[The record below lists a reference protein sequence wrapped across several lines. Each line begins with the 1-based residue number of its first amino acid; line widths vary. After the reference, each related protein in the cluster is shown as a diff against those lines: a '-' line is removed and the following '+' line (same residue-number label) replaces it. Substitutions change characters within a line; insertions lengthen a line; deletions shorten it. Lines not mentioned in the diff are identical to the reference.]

1 MTWTTSIFIFLGI
14 NKKHECHTPNGTL
27 VGFITHKETDP
38 TEFKATKKDVFNNTL
53 SFEVFSDLEAAKEW
67 LLSKGD
73 KPQQVKRI
81 ELDPNNPIYIYFNG
95 QYVSQV
101 KDLSRLKKVIS
112 VNEERVRQNW
122 IYSVN
127 DIQKKNYTFSH
138 IKFRK

>member
-1 MTWTTSIFIFLGI
+1 MTWTTTTFIFLGI
-14 NKKHECHTPNGTL
+14 NIKHECNTSNGTPL
-27 VGFITHKETDP
+27 GFITHKETDP
-38 TEFKATKKDVFNNTL
+38 IEFKATKKDVFNNTL
-53 SFEVFSDLEAAKEW
+53 SFEVFSDLEAAKKW
-67 LLSKGD
+67 ILLRDENTKEAER
-73 KPQQVKRI
+73 V

-138 IKFRK
+138 IKFRT

>member
-1 MTWTTSIFIFLGI
+1 MTWTTTTFIFLGI
-14 NKKHECHTPNGTL
+14 NIKHECNTSSGTPL
-27 VGFITHKETDP
+27 GFITYKETDP

-53 SFEVFSDLEAAKEW
+53 SFEVFSDLEAAKKW
-67 LLSKGD
+67 ILLRDENTKD
-73 KPQQVKRI
+73 VERV

-138 IKFRK
+138 IKFRT